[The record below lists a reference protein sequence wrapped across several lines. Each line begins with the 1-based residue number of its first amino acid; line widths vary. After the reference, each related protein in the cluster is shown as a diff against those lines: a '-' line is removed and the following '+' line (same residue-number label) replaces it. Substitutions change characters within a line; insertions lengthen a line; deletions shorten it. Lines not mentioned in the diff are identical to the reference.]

1 MGPLRDGVLFVFN
14 LNVTNRISIKL
25 ESHANMCPFERRRA
39 DGRPRERYDR
49 HDVHLEGLV
58 EVYVNIVRK
67 TRKCSSTMYLR
78 KGLGREYSNAV
89 VRSANR
95 PKSPKQSI
103 LIWFS
108 QY

>member
-14 LNVTNRISIKL
+14 LNVINRISIKL
-25 ESHANMCPFERRRA
+25 ESHANMCRSAEEQTG
-39 DGRPRERYDR
+39 DRESSTIDI
-49 HDVHLEGLV
+49 HLEGLV

-78 KGLGREYSNAV
+78 KGLWREYSNAV

-95 PKSPKQSI
+95 SKSPKQSI